1 MGGSAGPTL
10 MSTEVA
16 GVLPATPLL
25 RPIYLTDKMTWL
37 EVSEE
42 RSKRL
47 RLSCGKVT
55 GACLGLTRTAGATV
69 APLGLR
75 ALSAAPFNTIQICI
89 IEYDGTNSR
98 YLQSMVQQETG
109 EAILSVCRKIQG
121 DTLGEGS
128 I

>member
-25 RPIYLTDKMTWL
+25 RPIYLTDKIT
-37 EVSEE
+37 V
-42 RSKRL
+42 
-47 RLSCGKVT
+47 GA
-55 GACLGLTRTAGATV
+55 GACLGLMRTAGATV

-89 IEYDGTNSR
+89 IEYDGTKSR